1 MIPVF
6 SLRLLIDGSKIRVV
20 RFEHMFE
27 RLKRLDFGLRRTRDA
42 VFNRV
47 NAVFERRKIDADFW
61 DELEETLISADMSV
75 STTEELIGNL
85 RNRVNKENIED
96 VDAAKT
102 ALQEEMEAM
111 LLDVIADEDFADF
124 DREPKKFPDGR
135 PFVIL
140 MVGVNGGGKTTT
152 IAKLATRYKRAG
164 RKVVLGAG
172 DTFRAAAIEQLKVWG
187 ERAGVE
193 VIASQIGADPGAVA
207 FDAIQAGKGRGADIV
222 LIDTAGRL
230 QAKTNLME
238 ELKKI
243 RRVIQKVDP
252 TAPHQELLV
261 IDATSGQ
268 NGLIQTEAF
277 AEASDISGIVL
288 TKLDGTA
295 KGGIAFTIANEL
307 GLPIRYVGTG
317 ETVDALVDFDPV
329 EYVKQLFE

>member
-1 MIPVF
+1 MIPGIRPG
-6 SLRLLIDGSKIRVV
+6 SLIERPKSPVV
-20 RFEHMFE
+20 RFEDMFE
-27 RLKRLDFGLRRTRDA
+27 RLKNLDFGLRRTRDA

-47 NAVFERRKIDADFW
+47 NAVFERQKIDDDFW

-75 STTEELIGNL
+75 GTTEELIHNL
-85 RNRVNKENIED
+85 RGRVEKERIED
-96 VDAAKT
+96 VDTAKK

-111 LLDVIADEDFADF
+111 LLDVLEEDDAEEF
-124 DREPKKFPDGR
+124 DRNPGAFSDGR

-152 IAKLATRYKRAG
+152 IAKLANRFKRSG
-164 RKVVLGAG
+164 KKVVLGAG

-207 FDAIQAGKGRGADIV
+207 FDAIQAGKSRGADIV
-222 LIDTAGRL
+222 IVDTAGRL

-277 AEASDISGIVL
+277 ADASDISGIVL

-317 ETVDALVDFDPV
+317 ETIDALVDFDPV
-329 EYVKQLFE
+329 EYVRQLFE